1 MSGVSKIILDIT
13 NLLRPV
19 LLKVFPYELLRK
31 LKGKMISN
39 SFGKLEELDIL
50 PYEYDRYPKGV
61 NLIGNIKAETG
72 LGQSCR
78 LVASVL
84 EKTGI
89 PMNVFQYTQL
99 GTQKLGDASWDK
111 KISDKLSYDINLIHI
126 NPHELGITYLQMDK
140 STWDYRYNIAY
151 WLWELEEF
159 PDDWVPCFHC
169 LNEIW
174 APSEFICNAI
184 RKKTSLPVYCMPYHV
199 EAEIQKEYSRKDFD
213 LPEKQFLFLMMYDHS
228 SCMER
233 KNPLGVLNAFKE
245 AFDKGNRD
253 VGLVIKINN
262 STKEDEEKIGNIL
275 DGYTNVYL
283 IKETLDR
290 DAVNSLTKCVDAVV
304 SLHRAEGFG
313 LVLAEAM
320 LLGTP
325 AIATNWSSNTEFMNE
340 EVACM
345 VDYKMVTIEK
355 DMPPFKAGNQWADPD
370 LHQAAGYMRK
380 LYEDGEF
387 YRGLAEKAKAH
398 VVEVLSMERAAGLI
412 KGRVDEIHK
421 IQMEKQRKRGENL

>member
-1 MSGVSKIILDIT
+1 
-13 NLLRPV
+13 
-19 LLKVFPYELLRK
+19 
-31 LKGKMISN
+31 
-39 SFGKLEELDIL
+39 
-50 PYEYDRYPKGV
+50 RYPRGV
-61 NLIGNIKAETG
+61 NLVGNIKAETG

-78 LVASVL
+78 LVASAL
-84 EKTGI
+84 EKTEI
-89 PMNVFQYTQL
+89 PMSIVQYTQL
-99 GTQKLGDASWDK
+99 GTQKLGDNSWDK
-111 KISDKLSYDINLIHI
+111 KITDKLSFDINLIHI
-126 NPHELGITYLQMDK
+126 NPHELGITYLQMEK

-159 PDDWVPCFHC
+159 PDEWVPCFHC

-174 APSEFICNAI
+174 APSEFICKAI
-184 RKKTSLPVYCMPYHV
+184 RKKTNLPVYCMPYHV
-199 EAEIQKEYSRKDFD
+199 EAEIHNESSRKDFD

-245 AFDKGNRD
+245 AFKKENRD

-290 DAVNSLTKCVDAVV
+290 DAVNSLTQCVDAVV

-370 LHQAAGYMRK
+370 IHQAAAYMRK
-380 LYEDGEF
+380 LYEDEEF
-387 YRGLAEKAKAH
+387 YRGLAERAKAH
-398 VVEVLSMERAAGLI
+398 VKDVLSMERAAGVMKERL
-412 KGRVDEIHK
+412 
-421 IQMEKQRKRGENL
+421 ENIYEMQIS

>member
-1 MSGVSKIILDIT
+1 MSRVSKIILHIT
-13 NLLRPV
+13 NTLRPV

-31 LKGKMISN
+31 IKGKMISN

-50 PYEYDRYPKGV
+50 PYKQGKYEKGV

-78 LVASVL
+78 LVASAL
-84 EKTGI
+84 EQTGVPLSI
-89 PMNVFQYTQL
+89 FQYTQL
-99 GTQKLGDASWDK
+99 GTQKLGDVSWDK
-111 KISDKLSYDINLIHI
+111 KISNKLPYDINLIHI

-159 PDDWVPCFHC
+159 PEEWVPFFHC
-169 LNEIW
+169 LDEIW

-199 EAEIQKEYSRKDFD
+199 EAEIHKESSRKDFN
-213 LPEKQFLFLMMYDHS
+213 LPEEQFLFLMMYDHS

-245 AFDKGNRD
+245 AFAKDNEN

-262 STKEDEEKIGNIL
+262 PTKEDEDKIGNIL
-275 DGYTNVYL
+275 DGYANVYL

-290 DAVNSLTKCVDAVV
+290 DAVNSLTKCVDVVV

-345 VDYKMVTIEK
+345 VNYKMITIEK
-355 DMPPFKAGNQWADPD
+355 DMPPFKAGNRWADPD
-370 LHQAAGYMRK
+370 IHQAAGYMIK
-380 LYEDGEF
+380 LFEDKEF
-387 YRGLAEKAKAH
+387 YREMADKAKAY
-398 VVEVLSMERAAGLI
+398 VNEVLSMERAAGLI
-412 KGRVDEIHK
+412 GKRIEEIVC
-421 IQMEKQRKRGENL
+421 L